1 MYRRFDVSDAGRN
14 MEDVVQD
21 SRFQDEYGC
30 EQGFDDLEGNRQCE
44 IDDVPHEGPIV
55 FYWKNK
61 YWNIID
67 ECNLGYV
74 GLHCYESDDAT
85 NWTYNSTILNKPGLR
100 PDDFDQGRHCDV
112 VVIGDR
118 AFIFYFTHPGR
129 TYKMD
134 GMEVEEN
141 TWNYHRASIQIAE
154 LEYVDGKIVC
164 DRDKYAKKVPSPIER
179 KKK

>member
-1 MYRRFDVSDAGRN
+1 MQEVTFGDGV
-14 MEDVVQD
+14 
-21 SRFQDEYGC
+21 
-30 EQGFDDLEGNRQCE
+30 
-44 IDDVPHEGPIV
+44 
-55 FYWKNK
+55 
-61 YWNIID
+61 
-67 ECNLGYV
+67 
-74 GLHCYESDDAT
+74 T
-85 NWTYNSTILNKPGLR
+85 
-100 PDDFDQGRHCDV
+100 
-112 VVIGDR
+112 VIGDR